1 MKNTLLLLALASASV
16 WSAAPVA
23 NQETAKL
30 LPTVTVTDAANRE
43 GLLNEERPIG
53 ETGRPEWTSARRFS
67 TTRVY
72 IQREPWEVGVGQWWR
87 YRYKRD
93 NSSISRLTSEI
104 EMGLPYRMQ
113 LDVYYDMAVDGDSR
127 SRTEDFA
134 VCVGRLGCD
143 PAEPDA
149 LRRIQVG

>member
-1 MKNTLLLLALASASV
+1 MKNTLFLLALAGASA

-23 NQETAKL
+23 NQDTAKH

-104 EMGLPYRMQ
+104 E
-113 LDVYYDMAVDGDSR
+113 
-127 SRTEDFA
+127 
-134 VCVGRLGCD
+134 
-143 PAEPDA
+143 
-149 LRRIQVG
+149 